1 MTLTEMQTYFQLLV
15 AETATS
21 SDFISTTEMTD
32 LINQGS
38 ELFALETLCIRPT
51 YISCTLATGVQA
63 SNLATNFLSVVE
75 GVWLYD
81 ASGNQIG
88 EITPIKGG
96 YKQIIENDSSNGE
109 PSEYCIHGFSKATA
123 ATAPTPQIIFDPPP
137 SATYN
142 NYVARVFYAKNA
154 LALSSATD
162 VSDVPVVFHR
172 GPVVGAVALMKDRDQ
187 ELEQAQYFWGTKQ
200 NPRIGSFNWYVN
212 RAKKYFSSLD
222 KTITEWIISEGN
234 YVSR

>member
-15 AETATS
+15 AETTTS
-21 SDFISTTEMTD
+21 SDFISPTEMTD
-32 LINQGS
+32 LINQGC
-38 ELFALETLCIRPT
+38 ELFTLETLCIRPT
-51 YISCTLATGVQA
+51 YISCTLATGV
-63 SNLATNFLSVVE
+63 ATGILTADFIGVVE

-96 YKQIIENDSSNGE
+96 YKQIIENDSSDGE
-109 PSEYCIHGFSKATA
+109 PSEYVIHGFSKATV
-123 ATAPTPQIIFDPPP
+123 ATAPIPQIIFDPPP
-137 SATYN
+137 SVTYN
-142 NYVARVFYAKNA
+142 NYVARIYYAKNA
-154 LALSSATD
+154 LALSGATD
-162 VSDVPVVFHR
+162 VSDVPVAFHR

-212 RAKKYFSSLD
+212 RAKRYFSSLD
-222 KTITEWIISEGN
+222 KTITEWRITEGN
-234 YVSR
+234 YVNR